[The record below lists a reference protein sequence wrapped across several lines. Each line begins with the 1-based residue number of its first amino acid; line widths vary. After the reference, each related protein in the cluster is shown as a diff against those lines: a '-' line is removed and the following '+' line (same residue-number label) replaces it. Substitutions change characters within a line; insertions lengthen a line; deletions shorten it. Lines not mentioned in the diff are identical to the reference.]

1 MQQIQIIGNLG
12 DDARVVEFN
21 GKKFVTFRVACSEKV
36 TVDGKVT
43 EVTQWY
49 SCSYNRHDGAVVQY
63 LRRGTTVFVQGKPSY
78 AMYDSATYKCKM
90 IDVRILVDKVQLG
103 GIKRDA
109 QGAPTPEAPEYM
121 KPTEELAF

>member
-21 GKKFVTFRVACSEKV
+21 GNKFVTFRVACSEKV

-43 EVTQWY
+43 EITQWY

-78 AMYDSATYKCKM
+78 AMYDSKTYKCKM

-103 GIKRDA
+103 GIKREN
-109 QGAPTPEAPEYM
+109 QGAPTPEEPQ
-121 KPTEELAF
+121 PQPSDPNLPF

>member
-12 DDARVVEFN
+12 DDAKVVEFN

-49 SCSYNRHDGAVVQY
+49 SCSYNRHESAVVQY

-109 QGAPTPEAPEYM
+109 QGAPTPDAAELL
-121 KPTEELAF
+121 KPTEDLAF

>member
-12 DDARVVEFN
+12 EDAKVVEFN
-21 GKKFVTFRVACSEKV
+21 GKKFVAFRVACSERV
-36 TVDGKVT
+36 TVDGKAT

-63 LRRGTTVFVQGKPSY
+63 LRKGTTVFVQGKPSY
-78 AMYDSATYKCKM
+78 AMYDSQTYKCKM

-103 GIKRDA
+103 GIKREN
-109 QGAPTPEAPEYM
+109 QGAPTPDSPQQQPVEQTMP
-121 KPTEELAF
+121 F

>member
-36 TVDGKVT
+36 TVDGKVA

-49 SCSYNRHDGAVVQY
+49 SCSYSRYDGAVVQY
-63 LRRGTTVFVQGKPSY
+63 LRKGTTVFVQGKPSY

-109 QGAPTPEAPEYM
+109 QGAPTPDSPQPQPVEQTMP
-121 KPTEELAF
+121 F